1 MAAAEA
7 GGTAPDNSLRAPGRS
22 LMYTLASLVTV
33 AHRKFA
39 GRRAMHPAPPPLP
52 LNSRL
57 NCLPHNH
64 VHNFMASC
72 VLTGAARRAGHAVS
86 AVNIRSGIPLWVPMV
101 VQQLGLSRRSAPCC
115 SPPGFPATCESTSR
129 GRICH

>member
-1 MAAAEA
+1 MAAAEV

-57 NCLPHNH
+57 NCLAHNH

-101 VQQLGLSRRSAPCC
+101 VQQLGLSEAQRAMLLAAWF
-115 SPPGFPATCESTSR
+115 PGYV
-129 GRICH
+129 